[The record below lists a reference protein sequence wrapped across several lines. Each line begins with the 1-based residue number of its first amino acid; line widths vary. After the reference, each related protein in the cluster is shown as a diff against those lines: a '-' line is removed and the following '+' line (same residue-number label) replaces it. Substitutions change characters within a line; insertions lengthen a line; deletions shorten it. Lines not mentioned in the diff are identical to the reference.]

1 MGLYGEGRHR
11 TTKEVSGCFW
21 LFRLSDLSD
30 SAVLVE
36 TVQWCRSCCPGVHF
50 LKSCLHEN
58 YVKYSYISMVFRLHH
73 VFYITFFCGVA
84 MFRTISPSLHQ
95 AIRFGLP
102 VNPIDPCPWI
112 EFHLHR
118 KETEETNAFIVFG
131 WSRTEHRNVFYI
143 SMSTGSDWRCLTSFF
158 IIFGP
163 SWS

>member
-84 MFRTISPSLHQ
+84 MFRTIRTPYESNRSMS
-95 AIRFGLP
+95 
-102 VNPIDPCPWI
+102 VNRIP
-112 EFHLHR
+112 HR

>member
-1 MGLYGEGRHR
+1 MGKDDIGRPR
-11 TTKEVSGCFW
+11 RFLAVSGCLDCQTCQTAQFW
-21 LFRLSDLSD
+21 SRLCNGVDLV
-30 SAVLVE
+30 AREFIFWNHVYMK
-36 TVQWCRSCCPGVHF
+36 TTWNIHIFQWF
-50 LKSCLHEN
+50 
-58 YVKYSYISMVFRLHH
+58 FRLHH